1 MKVRR
6 TLDSCSLHRTLFEGF
21 SRADDKI
28 GDKADRG
35 SRAGILRFV
44 RFFHSSFEPL
54 DDTVVRRRIGF
65 VLVVSSDVPYAK
77 LTVATVE
84 MRPTMNYHARFR
96 CTNGRHQQRYKK
108 R

>member
-1 MKVRR
+1 MAISRQQPVEHAAQSFLRRETVGRSHVAGVPVRR
-6 TLDSCSLHRTLFEGF
+6 TPDSCSLHRTLFEGF

-54 DDTVVRRRIGF
+54 DDTAVRRRIGF
-65 VLVVSSDVPYAK
+65 VLVVSSDVPYA
-77 LTVATVE
+77 
-84 MRPTMNYHARFR
+84 
-96 CTNGRHQQRYKK
+96 
-108 R
+108 